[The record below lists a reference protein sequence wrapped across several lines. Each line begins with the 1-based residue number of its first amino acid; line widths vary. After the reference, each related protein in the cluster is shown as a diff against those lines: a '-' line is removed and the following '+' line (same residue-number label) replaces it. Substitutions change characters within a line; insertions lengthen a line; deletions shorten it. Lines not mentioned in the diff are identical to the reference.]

1 MVRIDQNQ
9 FQSSKLSTVFTE
21 IFFIIKLFNF
31 NIVLTVHI
39 DDDGEWKEYYED
51 DWIWG
56 EEASGDESNTSEY
69 EENEDD
75 DGSGSGSGDKGI

>member
-21 IFFIIKLFNF
+21 IFFVVKLLIITLCSMC
-31 NIVLTVHI
+31 I
-39 DDDGEWKEYYED
+39 DDDGECKEYYED

-56 EEASGDESNTSEY
+56 EEASGDESNSSEY

-75 DGSGSGSGDKGI
+75 DGSGSGSGDKGK

>member
-1 MVRIDQNQ
+1 M
-9 FQSSKLSTVFTE
+9 
-21 IFFIIKLFNF
+21 
-31 NIVLTVHI
+31 LTVHI
-39 DDDGEWKEYYED
+39 DDDGECKEYYED

-56 EEASGDESNTSEY
+56 EEASGDESTSSEY